1 MRRKLYSVLAAI
13 GITLAVSFG
22 FSAPALAAYS
32 GSYSGTM
39 AYGNTKFATGDHDSS
54 YSRGTVSVDA
64 GCSKGGIFW
73 FEVVGGGRCT
83 SAVSVSPRITKEL
96 YFTSSYSGG
105 TQLWGTADGSAP
117 YSIWGTW
124 RFNVR

>member
-22 FSAPALAAYS
+22 LSAPALAAYS

-54 YSRGTVSVDA
+54 YSRGT
-64 GCSKGGIFW
+64 
-73 FEVVGGGRCT
+73 
-83 SAVSVSPRITKEL
+83 
-96 YFTSSYSGG
+96 
-105 TQLWGTADGSAP
+105 ADGSAP
-117 YSIWGTW
+117 YSTWGTW